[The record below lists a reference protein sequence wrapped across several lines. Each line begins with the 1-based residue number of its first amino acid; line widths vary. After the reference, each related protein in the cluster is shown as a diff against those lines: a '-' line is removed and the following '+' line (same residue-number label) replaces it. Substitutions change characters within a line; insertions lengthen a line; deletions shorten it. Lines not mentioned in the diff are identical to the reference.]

1 MYKDYK
7 SGGSVITE
15 RLYIDIKQDFKNKK
29 KRYYLPASKLLAPG
43 QDAATYISS
52 KHLHQ
57 PLPQISLVSTYKMV
71 TDPETISNFLSEQRE
86 AAPEDLQQ
94 SFLTIEDFWD
104 RKLWHQLT
112 GVLVEYFHNPDSA
125 SQRLPLFR
133 HFILSFSDKINQL
146 KFVYLGLLAATQCAG
161 RLIPINF

>member
-1 MYKDYK
+1 MSSY
-7 SGGSVITE
+7 VQI
-15 RLYIDIKQDFKNKK
+15 YIRSCIE
-29 KRYYLPASKLLAPG
+29 
-43 QDAATYISS
+43 YIPW
-52 KHLHQ
+52 KH
-57 PLPQISLVSTYKMV
+57 LPQIPIFSTSKMA

-86 AAPEDLQQ
+86 SAPEDLQQ

-133 HFILSFSDKINQL
+133 HFILSFSEKINQL

-161 RLIPINF
+161 SFSSFTFENIIGLITALNPNR

>member
-1 MYKDYK
+1 MRYVNVTIF
-7 SGGSVITE
+7 S
-15 RLYIDIKQDFKNKK
+15 RLNCW
-29 KRYYLPASKLLAPG
+29 RRG
-43 QDAATYISS
+43 QGCCCLCLYPLHRLQISS
-52 KHLHQ
+52 
-57 PLPQISLVSTYKMV
+57 PAFYPQISLVFTYKMA

-133 HFILSFSDKINQL
+133 HFILSFSEKINQL

>member
-1 MYKDYK
+1 MYRIRSSELVTYYTDI
-7 SGGSVITE
+7 SV
-15 RLYIDIKQDFKNKK
+15 
-29 KRYYLPASKLLAPG
+29 
-43 QDAATYISS
+43 
-52 KHLHQ
+52 LH
-57 PLPQISLVSTYKMV
+57 PRDPFFSTYKMA

-86 AAPEDLQQ
+86 SAPEDLQQ

-112 GVLVEYFHNPDSA
+112 GVLVDYFHNPDSA

-133 HFILSFSDKINQL
+133 HFILSFSEKINQL

-161 RLIPINF
+161 SFFPIYLPLNICQWNNGLTSKQIIKNVSPSSPPSQKR